1 MTAGAP
7 ACTTPNWRRRTDW
20 VLGGERR
27 VRVRVAFQL
36 LAWAVYLGCDIALL
50 VGMAAGVV
58 APATGTLLIGVTLAA
73 QAAFYLLLRSGWS
86 ERLRDPSL
94 MLAQS
99 VVALTL
105 VAWGYAIAGPLRD
118 CTLMLAVMVIVY
130 AMFCLS
136 PRQTLGLGLYAV
148 AVLGAAMGLLSALQ
162 PQAYPPQTELLRFAL
177 VAAALPVTT
186 SLACYVSQLGQ
197 RLQQQQQ
204 ALRDALAQA
213 QQLATRDALTG
224 LVNRRHMHELL
235 GLALR
240 HEQYRGL
247 AFCLALVDVDQLKAI
262 NDTHGDA
269 VGDAVLR
276 GLSQLALRTLRHSDV
291 IARWGSDELLILQ
304 TETRAEHAT
313 RALQRLRHELASLAL
328 VPERPELRVSFSAGL
343 AAHVPGETV
352 EQTLERVEHALAQ
365 AQASG
370 PAHAP
375 GRGGLQAQQHT
386 PKCAF
391 AAAARALHRDA
402 LAAV

>member
-7 ACTTPNWRRRTDW
+7 ACPDPTWRRRTDW
-20 VLGGERR
+20 VLGAEKR

-36 LAWAVYLGCDIALL
+36 LAWAVYLGCDLALL
-50 VGMAAGVV
+50 VGMGAGVV
-58 APATGTLLIGVTLAA
+58 APHVGAFFIVATLAT
-73 QAAFYLLLRSGWS
+73 QAVFYLLLRSGWS
-86 ERLRDPSL
+86 ERARDPSL

-99 VVALTL
+99 VVALTHI
-105 VAWGYAIAGPLRD
+105 AWGYAIAGPLRD
-118 CTLMLAVMVIVY
+118 CALMLAVLVIVY
-130 AMFCLS
+130 AMFCLT
-136 PRQTLGLGLYAV
+136 PRQTLALGVYAV
-148 AVLGAAMGLLSALQ
+148 AVLGAVMAVLAAVN
-162 PQAYPPQTELLRFAL
+162 PAAFPPDMELLRFAL
-177 VAAALPVTT
+177 VASALPVAT
-186 SLACYVSQLGQ
+186 SLAYYVSQLGE
-197 RLQQQQQ
+197 RLLQQQQ

-213 QQLATRDALTG
+213 QQLATRDPLTG

-276 GLSQLALRTLRHSDV
+276 GLGQLALRTLRHSDV

-313 RALQRLRHELASLAL
+313 RALQRLRHELANLAL
-328 VPERPELRVSFSAGL
+328 VPQHPALRVSFSAGL

-365 AQASG
+365 AQQRG
-370 PAHAP
+370 PAQFVMAP
-375 GRGGLQAQQHT
+375 QALQRPAG
-386 PKCAF
+386 PPAE
-391 AAAARALHRDA
+391 ALP
-402 LAAV
+402 

>member
-7 ACTTPNWRRRTDW
+7 AWTTPTWRRRTDW
-20 VLGGERR
+20 VLGAQRR

-58 APATGTLLIGVTLAA
+58 SRPMGAVLIGVTLAA
-73 QAAFYLLLRSGWS
+73 QAVFYLLLRSGWS

-99 VVALTL
+99 LVALTL

-148 AVLGAAMGLLSALQ
+148 GVLGAAMGLLSALR

-186 SLACYVSQLGQ
+186 SLAYYVSQLGQ

-276 GLSQLALRTLRHSDV
+276 GLGQLALRTLRHSDV

-352 EQTLERVEHALAQ
+352 EQTLERVEHALLRAQ
-365 AQASG
+365 AAG
-370 PAHAP
+370 PAQFVMAP
-375 GRGGLQAQQHT
+375 PGPVRAQR
-386 PKCAF
+386 PGPAPAPE
-391 AAAARALHRDA
+391 AAS
-402 LAAV
+402 